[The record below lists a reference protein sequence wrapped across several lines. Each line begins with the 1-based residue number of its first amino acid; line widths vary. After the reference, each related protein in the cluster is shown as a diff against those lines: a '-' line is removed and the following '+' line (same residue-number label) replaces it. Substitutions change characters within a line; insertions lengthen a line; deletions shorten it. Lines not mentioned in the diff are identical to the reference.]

1 MSTFIP
7 PTPAAHK
14 SAEQHEEP
22 SEQDS
27 FNHLLFKV
35 LRLTSEQVQ
44 DLNDWMKHRGIPNV
58 HEVIAQNF
66 RKPHALEDDLQFIR
80 EDKPCYIQSN
90 VMISLSL
97 MITYI
102 KHLRYSAKTK
112 YFGPFYYIQID
123 PQDYDEWRT
132 TPPEEEVHFQT
143 PSKLGSPA
151 TPRSMATSVAS
162 ESYITLTNFKKGIK
176 RDASAYPIFKN
187 ERYYNTFIRHFKA
200 TAKAQGLN
208 SLMHPNFTPGSDEYE
223 QQLFQ
228 DQQDFLYS
236 VLISSLKTD
245 FSEAL
250 VKDHEGDAQLIIE
263 LLHEYHTGNSQYSR
277 SEINRITKYLT
288 NIKLD
293 DTWRGTNES
302 FLMHY
307 NDQLRLLDSLVDS
320 DEKLPDNTRVTFLES
335 AVESVPDLRRVKITD
350 NVLQAQLDSTR
361 PITYRSYFDL
371 LKDAA
376 FHLDQATKRGSK
388 IRRTNVHFSGPNN
401 EDDHQNL
408 TSDDHQ
414 VIQQEDVCNETP
426 EPLSYSVFQ
435 SHFQGSSTS
444 STQKIF
450 LPKPIW
456 EKLSKDQQQMIID
469 HNRSLPK
476 SGSSS
481 ISTPNKSPSPL
492 PHKPTPQ
499 QTAKSQRVHT
509 HQSDES
515 TADTTKIETTPSDP
529 LLAMV
534 HQSIH
539 TSNDDASDIT
549 KVLSAKRSRQIQ
561 VCKHYIFQHAN
572 HTNNQLVDRG
582 ANGGL
587 AGSDMRVIYK
597 THRKI
602 NISGIDNHEVNG
614 LDVVT
619 AATLLNT
626 SLGKVIG
633 IFNEYAHLGKGSSI
647 HSSGQLEW
655 FKTHVDEK
663 SIKVGGTQL
672 ITTLDGYSVPLL
684 IKDGLAYATSLGR
697 PTDQDMDTYPHV
709 FFTSPG
715 EWDPSVLDHDPPPLD
730 GLDPSQVLDQP
741 FGDPMFD
748 AYGDFNERIIANL
761 NILLDAPPEDY
772 GSYIANLHQGS
783 SQEPDWNALRPFFAW
798 TSPSS
803 IQDTF
808 NVTTRHGTAPHTQD
822 YIKKHFK
829 SRNPVF
835 NIPRRSEAV
844 ATDTIF
850 CDTPAVDDGSTMA
863 QFFCGRD
870 TLVCDAY
877 GIKSTKQFINTLSDN
892 IRKRGAMD
900 TLISDG
906 GKYEISKR
914 VTDLLRSLFIQ
925 DYQSEP
931 YHQHQN
937 KAENRFGLAKR
948 YTNTVMN
955 TSGCPAFCW
964 LLCLQYICV
973 VLNHLASPT
982 LQGICPV
989 QALEGT
995 TPDISFLLH
1004 FSFYEPVYYRIDSSE
1019 PDLNFPSSSNEK
1031 KGYWVG
1037 FADNQGDSLTWRI
1050 LTEDT
1055 QKIIIRSGVRSALRT
1070 KTNQRLASPSG
1081 EGTTL
1086 PFPIPYSQSQNSL
1099 PLDPLDA
1106 STPNFEHFVKSQTGE
1121 DEDNPIPMANI
1132 DIPNLLGRSFL
1143 LPPEDN
1149 GERHMAKVI
1158 DIDDHGQTLEDIKFK
1173 LKINKDQA
1181 EEIMSYNQLMDYI
1194 QKGTDAE
1201 EDPDSLFKFR
1211 DIVAHQGPLESTD
1224 PNHKG
1229 SKYNVMVEWESG
1241 EVTYEPLTL
1250 ISKDDPITC
1259 AVYAKKHDLL
1269 DTTGWKH
1276 LKRYAKTS
1284 KRLIRA
1290 VKQSRIRQVRASV
1303 RYQHGFQVPKDYND
1317 AMRLDKENGNT
1328 HWQDAMDLEL
1338 TQIHEYKVFKDTGK
1352 AKFNNGKVVTPDG
1365 FQKIRVHFVYAVKHD
1380 GRFKA
1385 RLVADGHLTKEP
1397 VESIYSGVVSLRSLR
1412 MVVFLSQLK
1421 NLEIWGA
1428 DVGNAYLEAY
1438 TDEKLCIMAGPEF
1451 KELQGH
1457 LLIMVKALYGTRSGG
1472 ARWHDRLFDI
1482 LQEMKFKPSKADPDV
1497 WMRPEPG
1504 GTCYEYIAVYVD
1516 DLAIAAKDSQA
1527 FCNELKKKYNLKLKG
1542 VGPLEYHLGCTYKK
1556 DPDGTLAADPRRYVN
1571 KILESF
1577 ERMFKEKPRKS
1588 RPPLEGGDHPELD
1601 TSELCDEHQT
1611 KQFQTLIGQLQWLIS
1626 LGHFDIA
1633 VHVMSLSRF
1642 RAQPRKGH
1650 LDRAKRIVGYLLFL
1664 PDGAIRFRTGEP
1676 DFSSL
1681 KDQEYDW
1688 TRTVYSGAC
1697 EQIPHDIPK
1706 PLGKHVQTTHYVD
1719 ANLHHDLATGKAVT
1733 AALHFLNQ
1741 TPIDAYTKRQST
1753 VETATYGSEFVAAR
1767 TAVDQIID
1775 IRTTLRYLGVP
1786 IRDKS
1791 YMIGDNKSVVTS
1803 STIPN
1808 STISKRHHLASYHR
1822 VREAIAAKF
1831 ISFHWKDG
1839 KSNPADILSKHWEFA
1854 TVWPMLKPILF
1865 WRGETATQLKG
1876 SDRIPSTTPGA
1887 EPPRD
1892 AKDSGSARS
1901 HSTHPETS
1909 SSNQP

>member
-7 PTPAAHK
+7 PTPAANK
-14 SAEQHEEP
+14 SAEQHGEP

-143 PSKLGSPA
+143 PSKLVSPA

-162 ESYITLTNFKKGIK
+162 ESYITLSNFKKGIK

-208 SLMHPNFTPGSDEYE
+208 SLMDPNFTPGSDEYE

-263 LLHEYHTGNSQYSR
+263 LLHEHHTGNSQYSR

-320 DEKLPDNTRVTFLES
+320 DEKLPDNTRVTFLQS

-388 IRRTNVHFSGPNN
+388 IRRTNVHFSGPNKF
-401 EDDHQNL
+401 HQNL

-414 VIQQEDVCNETP
+414 VIQQEDVCNEPP

-476 SGSSS
+476 SESSS
-481 ISTPNKSPSPL
+481 ISTPNKSLSPL

-499 QTAKSQRVHT
+499 QTAKSQQVHT

-539 TSNDDASDIT
+539 TSGDDASDIT

-587 AGSDMRVIYK
+587 AGSDIRVIYK

-672 ITTLDGYSVPLL
+672 ITTLEGYSVPLL

-709 FFTSPG
+709 FFTSPD

-730 GLDPSQVLDQP
+730 GLDPSQLLDQP

-808 NVTTRHGTAPHTQD
+808 NVTTRHGSAPHTQD

-835 NIPRRSEAV
+835 NIPRCSEAV

-850 CDTPAVDDGSTMA
+850 SDTPAVDDGSTMA

-877 GIKSTKQFINTLSDN
+877 GMKSTKQFINTLSDN

-948 YTNTVMN
+948 CTNTVMN
-955 TSGCPAFCW
+955 TSGCPACCW

-1055 QKIIIRSGVRSALRT
+1055 QKIIIRSGVRSALRAT
-1070 KTNQRLASPSG
+1070 TNQRLASPSG

-1086 PFPIPYSQSQNSL
+1086 PFPIPYSQQSHHYL

-1149 GERHMAKVI
+1149 GECHMAKII

-1201 EDPDSLFKFR
+1201 QDPDSLFKFR

-1290 VKQSRIRQVRASV
+1290 VKQSRIRQVRASA
-1303 RYQHGFQVPKDYND
+1303 RYQHGFQVPNDYND

-1352 AKFNNGKVVTPDG
+1352 AKFHNGKVVTPDG

-1412 MVVFLSQLK
+1412 MVVFLSQLNK
-1421 NLEIWGA
+1421 LEIWGA

-1482 LQEMKFKPSKADPDV
+1482 LQELKFKPSKADPDV

-1516 DLAIAAKDSQA
+1516 DLAIAAKDPQA

-1571 KILESF
+1571 KILESY

-1626 LGHFDIA
+1626 LGRFDIA

-1664 PDGAIRFRTGEP
+1664 PDGAIRFRIGEP

-1791 YMIGDNKSVVTS
+1791 YMFGDNKSVVTS

-1876 SDRIPSTTPGA
+1876 SDRIPSNTPGA

-1901 HSTHPETS
+1901 HSTHLETS
-1909 SSNQP
+1909 SSNRP

>member
-7 PTPAAHK
+7 PTPAVTK

-58 HEVIAQNF
+58 HEIIVQNF
-66 RKPHALEDDLQFIR
+66 RNPHELKNDLQFIR
-80 EDKPCYIQSN
+80 DDQSCYIQSN
-90 VMISLSL
+90 VMVSLSL
-97 MITYI
+97 MTIYI
-102 KHLRYSAKTK
+102 KHLRYLAKAK
-112 YFGPFYYIQID
+112 HFGPFYYIQID
-123 PQDYDEWRT
+123 PQDYDEWRIET
-132 TPPEEEVHFQT
+132 PEEEIHFHT

-200 TAKAQGLN
+200 TAKAQGL
-208 SLMHPNFTPGSDEYE
+208 STLMDPNFTPGSDEYE

-228 DQQDFLYS
+228 EQQDFLYS

-250 VKDHEGDAQLIIE
+250 VKDHEGDAQLILE
-263 LLHEYHTGNSQYSR
+263 LLHEHHIGNSQYSR

-307 NDQLRLLDSLVDS
+307 NDQLRLLDSLVDPE
-320 DEKLPDNTRVTFLES
+320 EKLPDNTRVTFLES

-361 PITYRSYFDL
+361 PITYKSYFDL

-376 FHLDQATKRGSK
+376 FHLDQATKRGNK
-388 IRRTNVHFSGPNN
+388 IRRTNVHFSGPND
-401 EDDHQNL
+401 ERDHQKPL
-408 TSDDHQ
+408 SDDLQ
-414 VIQQEDVCNETP
+414 AIQQEDVCSEPP

-450 LPKPIW
+450 LPKHIW

-481 ISTPNKSPSPL
+481 ILTPNKSPSPL

-499 QTAKSQRVHT
+499 QTAKSQQVHT

-515 TADTTKIETTPSDP
+515 TADSTKIETTPSDP

-539 TSNDDASDIT
+539 TSDDDPSDIT

-655 FKTHVDEK
+655 FKTHVDDK

-697 PTDQDMDTYPHV
+697 PTDHDMDSYPHV
-709 FFTSPG
+709 FFTSPD

-730 GLDPSQVLDQP
+730 GLDPSQMLDQP

-761 NILLDAPPEDY
+761 NILLDAPPEDCR
-772 GSYIANLHQGS
+772 SYTANLHQSS

-808 NVTTRHGTAPHTQD
+808 NVTTRHGIAPHTQD

-850 CDTPAVDDGSTMA
+850 SDTPAVDDGSTMA

-914 VTDLLRSLFIQ
+914 VTDLLRSLFIK

-955 TSGCPAFCW
+955 TSGCPACCW
-964 LLCLQYICV
+964 LLCLQYTCV

-1004 FSFYEPVYYRIDSSE
+1004 FSFYEPIYYRIDSSE

-1031 KGYWVG
+1031 MGYWVG

-1070 KTNQRLASPSG
+1070 TTNQRLASSSG

-1086 PFPIPYSQSQNSL
+1086 PFPIPYPQQSSNSL
-1099 PLDPLDA
+1099 PLDPIDA
-1106 STPNFEHFVKSQTGE
+1106 STSNFEHFVKSQSGE
-1121 DEDNPIPMANI
+1121 DEDHPIPMTNI

-1143 LPPEDN
+1143 LSPEDN
-1149 GERHMAKVI
+1149 GERYMAKII
-1158 DIDDHGQTLEDIKFK
+1158 DIDDHGQHLADIKFK
-1173 LKINKDQA
+1173 LKTSKDQA

-1241 EVTYEPLTL
+1241 EITYEPLAL

-1290 VKQSRIRQVRASV
+1290 VKQSRIRQVRASA
-1303 RYQHGFQVPKDYND
+1303 RYQHGFQVPRDYND

-1338 TQIHEYKVFKDTGK
+1338 TQIHEYKVFRDTGK
-1352 AKFNNGKVVTPDG
+1352 AKFHNGKVVTPDG

-1412 MVVFLSQLK
+1412 MVVFLSQLN

-1482 LQEMKFKPSKADPDV
+1482 LQELKFKPSKADPDV
-1497 WMRPEPG
+1497 WMRSEPG

-1516 DLAIAAKDSQA
+1516 DLAIAAKDPQA

-1571 KILESF
+1571 KILESY
-1577 ERMFKEKPRKS
+1577 ERMFNEKPRKS

-1601 TSELCDEHQT
+1601 TSELCDDHQT

-1626 LGHFDIA
+1626 LGRFDIA

-1688 TRTVYSGAC
+1688 TRSVYSGAC
-1697 EQIPHDIPK
+1697 EQIPHDIPE

-1733 AALHFLNQ
+1733 AVLHFLNQ

-1753 VETATYGSEFVAAR
+1753 VETATYGSEFVA
-1767 TAVDQIID
+1767 
-1775 IRTTLRYLGVP
+1775 TLRYLGVP
-1786 IRDKS
+1786 IRDMS
-1791 YMIGDNKSVVTS
+1791 YMFGDNRSVVTS

-1887 EPPRD
+1887 EPPRG

-1901 HSTHPETS
+1901 HSTHLETS
-1909 SSNQP
+1909 SQKRP

>member
-7 PTPAAHK
+7 PTPAANK
-14 SAEQHEEP
+14 SAEQHGEP

-58 HEVIAQNF
+58 HEAIAQNF

-162 ESYITLTNFKKGIK
+162 ESYITLSNFKKGIK

-208 SLMHPNFTPGSDEYE
+208 SLMDPNFTPGSDEYE

-263 LLHEYHTGNSQYSR
+263 LLHEHHTGNSQYSR

-408 TSDDHQ
+408 LSDDHQ
-414 VIQQEDVCNETP
+414 VNQQEDACSEPP

-499 QTAKSQRVHT
+499 QTAKSQQVHT
-509 HQSDES
+509 HQSDEN
-515 TADTTKIETTPSDP
+515 TTDTTKIETTPSDP

-539 TSNDDASDIT
+539 TSHDDASDIT

-561 VCKHYIFQHAN
+561 VCKHYVFQHAN
-572 HTNNQLVDRG
+572 HTNNQLVDHG

-672 ITTLDGYSVPLL
+672 ITTLEGYSVPLL

-709 FFTSPG
+709 FFTSPD

-850 CDTPAVDDGSTMA
+850 SDTPAVDDGSTMA

-914 VTDLLRSLFIQ
+914 VTDLLCSLFIQ

-937 KAENRFGLAKR
+937 KAENCFGLAKR

-1070 KTNQRLASPSG
+1070 TTNQRLASPSG

-1106 STPNFEHFVKSQTGE
+1106 STPNFEHFVQSQTGE

-1269 DTTGWKH
+1269 DTIGWKH

-1303 RYQHGFQVPKDYND
+1303 RYQHGFQVPRDYND

-1352 AKFNNGKVVTPDG
+1352 AKFHNGKVVTPDG

-1412 MVVFLSQLK
+1412 MVVFLSQLN

-1626 LGHFDIA
+1626 LGRFDIA

-1775 IRTTLRYLGVP
+1775 ICTTLRYLGVP

-1791 YMIGDNKSVVTS
+1791 YMFGDNKSVVTS

-1831 ISFHWKDG
+1831 ISFH
-1839 KSNPADILSKHWEFA
+1839 
-1854 TVWPMLKPILF
+1854 
-1865 WRGETATQLKG
+1865 
-1876 SDRIPSTTPGA
+1876 
-1887 EPPRD
+1887 
-1892 AKDSGSARS
+1892 
-1901 HSTHPETS
+1901 
-1909 SSNQP
+1909 

>member
-7 PTPAAHK
+7 PTPAANK
-14 SAEQHEEP
+14 SAEQHGEP

-112 YFGPFYYIQID
+112 YFGSFYYIQID

-187 ERYYNTFIRHFKA
+187 ERYYNTFICHFKA

-208 SLMHPNFTPGSDEYE
+208 SLMDPNFTPGSDEYE

-263 LLHEYHTGNSQYSR
+263 LLHEHHTGNSQYSR

-302 FLMHY
+302 FLMHF

-408 TSDDHQ
+408 SSDDHQ
-414 VIQQEDVCNETP
+414 VIQQEDVCNEPP

-499 QTAKSQRVHT
+499 QTAKSQQVHT

-539 TSNDDASDIT
+539 TSDDDASDIT

-709 FFTSPG
+709 FFTSPD
-715 EWDPSVLDHDPPPLD
+715 EWDPSVLDHDPPHLD

-761 NILLDAPPEDY
+761 NILLDAPPGDY

-835 NIPRRSEAV
+835 NIPRHSEAV

-850 CDTPAVDDGSTMA
+850 SDTPAVDDGSTMA

-955 TSGCPAFCW
+955 TSGCPACCW

-973 VLNHLASPT
+973 ILNHLASPT

-1070 KTNQRLASPSG
+1070 TTNQRLASSSG

-1086 PFPIPYSQSQNSL
+1086 PFPIPYPKQSSHSL

-1106 STPNFEHFVKSQTGE
+1106 STPNFEQFVKSQSGE
-1121 DEDNPIPMANI
+1121 DEDHPIPMANI

-1149 GERHMAKVI
+1149 GERHMAKII
-1158 DIDDHGQTLEDIKFK
+1158 DIDDHEQPLEDIKFK
-1173 LKINKDQA
+1173 LKINKDQT

-1194 QKGTDAE
+1194 QKVTDAE
-1201 EDPDSLFKFR
+1201 EDPDTLFNLR
-1211 DIVAHQGPLESTD
+1211 DIIAHQGPLESTD

-1290 VKQSRIRQVRASV
+1290 VKQSRIRQVRASA

-1352 AKFNNGKVVTPDG
+1352 AKFHNGKVVTPDG

-1412 MVVFLSQLK
+1412 MVVFLSQLNK
-1421 NLEIWGA
+1421 LEIWGA

-1482 LQEMKFKPSKADPDV
+1482 LQELNFKPSKADPDV

-1516 DLAIAAKDSQA
+1516 DLAIAAKDPQA

-1571 KILESF
+1571 KILESY

-1626 LGHFDIA
+1626 LGRFDIA

-1664 PDGAIRFRTGEP
+1664 PDGAIRFRIGEP

-1741 TPIDAYTKRQST
+1741 TPIDAYTKRQ
-1753 VETATYGSEFVAAR
+1753 
-1767 TAVDQIID
+1767 I
-1775 IRTTLRYLGVP
+1775 
-1786 IRDKS
+1786 
-1791 YMIGDNKSVVTS
+1791 
-1803 STIPN
+1803 
-1808 STISKRHHLASYHR
+1808 
-1822 VREAIAAKF
+1822 
-1831 ISFHWKDG
+1831 
-1839 KSNPADILSKHWEFA
+1839 
-1854 TVWPMLKPILF
+1854 
-1865 WRGETATQLKG
+1865 
-1876 SDRIPSTTPGA
+1876 
-1887 EPPRD
+1887 
-1892 AKDSGSARS
+1892 
-1901 HSTHPETS
+1901 HS
-1909 SSNQP
+1909 